1 VTLPDE
7 FADVL
12 AGTVAVADPAVV
24 IAPEPVATAAP
35 AEVAPAPL
43 EDDDEDELVE
53 ELELVAGADGHLDL
67 RLLSDVQVEL
77 SVELGRITLPLR
89 ALLGLAPG
97 SVLQLDRPADA
108 PVDVLVNDSPVS
120 RGEVVVIGGDFGV
133 RVTSLV
139 ER

>member
-1 VTLPDE
+1 MTGRGEGDL
-7 FADVL
+7 L
-12 AGTVAVADPAVV
+12 AGT
-24 IAPEPVATAAP
+24 
-35 AEVAPAPL
+35 
-43 EDDDEDELVE
+43 EDVVE
-53 ELELVAGADGHLDL
+53 ELALPTGPDGHVDL

-89 ALLGLAPG
+89 ALLGLGPG

-139 ER
+139 DR